1 LILKRRCLIVAPQTV
16 QPFLTANWRYLAM
29 LNYVVDPRLITP
41 LVPAETEI
49 DFENGETFLSVV
61 GFLFLDT
68 RLLGLP
74 IPLHRDFEEVNL
86 RFYVRRKSADTW
98 RRGVVFIRELVP
110 RRAIALVARAFYGE
124 NYVAVPMKHEIA
136 HLAAPASGGQ
146 LLHPSRHVV
155 SKTNDRSSWATQP
168 VDATGCPSGAKRV
181 DTNVKVEYSWRRGRK
196 WESLKMTATGE
207 AQVIPAG
214 SHAEFITEHY
224 WGYTALRS
232 GCSEYRV
239 EHPRWKIWNAISFEF
254 NADVA
259 ALYGEQFAETLS
271 QPPRSAFIADGS
283 PITVQ
288 KRQIIL

>member
-1 LILKRRCLIVAPQTV
+1 SFIVSSQTV

-29 LNYVVDPRLITP
+29 LNYVVDPRLITS

-49 DFENGETFLSVV
+49 DFDNGETFLSVV

-86 RFYVRRKSADTW
+86 RFYVRRRSADTW

-110 RRAIALVARAFYGE
+110 RPAIALIARAFYGE
-124 NYVAVPMKHEIA
+124 NYVAVPMKHEIE
-136 HLAAPASGGQ
+136 HLEQ
-146 LLHPSRHVV
+146 DL
-155 SKTNDRSSWATQP
+155 
-168 VDATGCPSGAKRV
+168 
-181 DTNVKVEYSWRRGRK
+181 KVEYSWRRGRK

-207 AQVIPAG
+207 PQVIPAG

-224 WGYTALRS
+224 WGYTALRN

-239 EHPRWKIWNAISFEF
+239 EHPRWKIWNATGFKF
-254 NADVA
+254 KADVA
-259 ALYGEQFAETLS
+259 PLYGEQFGDTLS
-271 QPPRSAFIADGS
+271 QPPQSAFIADGS
-283 PITVQ
+283 PISVH
-288 KRQIIL
+288 KREVLL